1 MRGMETT
8 FEYDLEEGKV
18 STDTGIRYAVRY
30 VKADVVFVE
39 IGDSYRHNIFIEPKH
54 WNRLLKIIRNDEL
67 DREGVD
73 AITSLMEAGLP
84 EEYKET
90 FIAAVKSGALKELK

>member
-1 MRGMETT
+1 METL

-18 STDTGIRYAVRY
+18 SSDTGIRYAIRY

-39 IGDSYRHNIFIEPKH
+39 IGDSYRHNVMIEPKH

-67 DREGVD
+67 DSEGIA
-73 AITSLMEAGLP
+73 AILSLMRDGLR
-84 EEYKET
+84 EEYKDT
-90 FIAAVKSGALKELK
+90 FIAAVKSGVLKEV

>member
-1 MRGMETT
+1 METL

-18 STDTGIRYAVRY
+18 SSDTGIRYAIRY

-39 IGDSYRHNIFIEPKH
+39 IGDSYRHNVMIKPKH

-67 DREGVD
+67 DSEGIA
-73 AITSLMEAGLP
+73 AILSLMRDGLR
-84 EEYKET
+84 EEYKDT
-90 FIAAVKSGALKELK
+90 FIAAVKSGVLKEV